1 MPRNKDAGEGRVP
14 SSPSGAAS
22 FFTCPGWSGH
32 PDALLKSVHQ
42 GRCLCLCLLQD
53 SDEWRDRL
61 SGGKRHVSTHIRR
74 SSKGTVM
81 ASQDSALMGISTKL
95 HTLVFTSS
103 RDLVQMQV
111 WGGARESAFYQTAG
125 DVSVACTKGLLL
137 CLCLPD
143 IKAAMLSPQIF
154 LPVIYLGSYC
164 GL

>member
-74 SSKGTVM
+74 SSKGTAM
-81 ASQDSALMGISTKL
+81 ASQDSALT
-95 HTLVFTSS
+95 
-103 RDLVQMQV
+103 
-111 WGGARESAFYQTAG
+111 
-125 DVSVACTKGLLL
+125 GL
-137 CLCLPD
+137 
-143 IKAAMLSPQIF
+143 F
-154 LPVIYLGSYC
+154 LPVHKHQTSHASIHIIQGSSSNAGLGWGQRTFLTRSQMMAMP
-164 GL
+164 LVHRPHLE